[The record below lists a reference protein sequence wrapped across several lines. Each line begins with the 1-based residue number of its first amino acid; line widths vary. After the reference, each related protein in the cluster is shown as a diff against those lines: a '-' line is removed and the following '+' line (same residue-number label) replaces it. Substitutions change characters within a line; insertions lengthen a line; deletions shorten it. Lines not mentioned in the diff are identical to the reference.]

1 MGNVSLLNPTSQE
14 IPKSREATVL
24 QQLYIFP
31 TAVHHTTTKTHFEP
45 TAKTSKP
52 RHTTGMT
59 MARDTSARSSISSAS
74 SHAPAPEFAGPATT
88 PAPLTHQ
95 HSGSSA
101 GGAGPRSPR
110 PRRRVSSAADADSAR
125 ELWARM
131 LEVQERYG
139 CYRSAR
145 MQAAVDSGQAADLMR
160 EFLLH
165 PFPISSSRVFPASF
179 FPLPTEASGT
189 AC

>member
-1 MGNVSLLNPTSQE
+1 
-14 IPKSREATVL
+14 
-24 QQLYIFP
+24 
-31 TAVHHTTTKTHFEP
+31 
-45 TAKTSKP
+45 
-52 RHTTGMT
+52 

-101 GGAGPRSPR
+101 GEAYPGSPR
-110 PRRRVSSAADADSAR
+110 PRRRVSSAPDADSAR

-145 MQAAVDSGQAADLMR
+145 MQAAVDSGQAVDLMR
-160 EFLLH
+160 EFPSTSFPFPSSH
-165 PFPISSSRVFPASF
+165 PFTA
-179 FPLPTEASGT
+179 FPLSPDKS
-189 AC
+189 